1 MTTLRL
7 ETELRL
13 RMRVAARQA
22 RELMRTPTVQAYYR
36 GAFDPFRS
44 EINGTNARC
53 GLRTDL
59 LAGYRERFREALGLR
74 ERLQP
79 WVQKFADRATSWW
92 LKPKQVTGLEE
103 HLESHR
109 RRTID
114 VDASVNAR
122 MRALLQRC
130 NRSANSPGQDV
141 VTHPQVTEARTPA
154 GPLVIPDLR
163 GLRRA

>member
-7 ETELRL
+7 ETEHSLRL
-13 RMRVAARQA
+13 RVVARQA
-22 RELMRTPTVQAYYR
+22 REVMRTPTVQAYYR
-36 GAFDPFRS
+36 GAFDPIRS
-44 EINGTNARC
+44 EIQRHQREMW
-53 GLRTDL
+53 LRTEL

-103 HLESHR
+103 HLKSHR
-109 RRTID
+109 RRAID
-114 VDASVNAR
+114 IDASVIAR

-141 VTHPQVTEARTPA
+141 VTHPQVTR
-154 GPLVIPDLR
+154 GPNTRRSTCHIGPV